1 MAAWTLRR
9 RRNRLRPGPDLPRA
23 GHLPPR
29 LRDPF
34 PIRACCPAMVDLG
47 TGLALVLVVE
57 GVLWSLFPEAM
68 KQAAARAVTMESGA
82 LRLGGLVFACFGVLL
97 VWLLRR

>member
-1 MAAWTLRR
+1 ML
-9 RRNRLRPGPDLPRA
+9 
-23 GHLPPR
+23 
-29 LRDPF
+29 
-34 PIRACCPAMVDLG
+34 DLG

-97 VWLLRR
+97 VWLLRH